1 MHLQQCSTELR
12 NANVAESMT
21 ARALLLLS
29 LIPLL
34 AVPLQASELA
44 LVDPE
49 EVGFSTDRLGKVTEF
64 VEREIADGN
73 LSGTV
78 TLVARHGEVV
88 HFEAAGRFG
97 LDDERAMETDAL
109 FRIFSMTKPITTV
122 AAMILYEEGAFQLGD
137 PVAKYLPELAD
148 MQLLINGELVPPRRQ
163 MTIEH
168 LMTHT
173 AGLTN
178 GWHPEDPVERAYRDA
193 ALRQSPD
200 LDAFI
205 DKLSTLPLRFEPGT
219 RYHYSVAT
227 DVLGAL
233 VERLSGQTLE
243 QFFQTRIFDPL
254 EMHDTFFNVPDDKT
268 PRMAGSHLWNHEQQ
282 AMQPTPAGLIPPPSG
297 VTLFSG
303 GAGLISTARDYWRFC
318 EMLRRGGSLD
328 GTRILGP
335 KTVQA
340 MTTARLTPEVRDNGA
355 TEYPA
360 SHLYPGQSFGLGFG
374 VITDPAQVG
383 VISSQG
389 EYSWGGIAN
398 TKFWIDPEEDLVVVF
413 MTQVLSTPH
422 SDRHRFDL
430 KVATYQALTDLGS
443 SSRD

>member
-1 MHLQQCSTELR
+1 MNIRTLLHLFIFS
-12 NANVAESMT
+12 
-21 ARALLLLS
+21 
-29 LIPLL
+29 LL
-34 AVPLQASELA
+34 ATRLHAAEVSIVE
-44 LVDPE
+44 PE
-49 EVGFSTDRLGKVTEF
+49 AVGFSGDRLGKINQF

-73 LSGTV
+73 LVGTV
-78 TLVARHGEVV
+78 TLVARHGQVV
-88 HFEAAGRFG
+88 HFDAAGRYG
-97 LDDERAMETDAL
+97 LEDDRPMETDTL

-137 PVAKYLPELAD
+137 SVAKYLPKLAD
-148 MQLLINGELVPPRRQ
+148 MQLAIDGELVPPQSQ

-193 ALRQSPD
+193 ALRLSPD

-205 DKLSTLPLRFEPGT
+205 EKLSTLPLRFEPGT

-243 QFFQTRIFDPL
+243 HFFQTRIFDPL
-254 EMHDTFFNVPDDKT
+254 AMHDTFFNVPEDKMV
-268 PRMAGSHLWNHEQQ
+268 RMAGSHLWNAEEQ
-282 AMQPTPAGLIPPPSG
+282 AMGPMPAGLMPPPSG

-303 GAGLISTARDYWRFC
+303 GGGLISTARDYWRFC

-328 GTRILGP
+328 GVRILGP

-340 MTTARLTPEVRDNGA
+340 MTMARLTPEVRDNGA

-360 SHLYPGQSFGLGFG
+360 SHLYPGQSFGLGAG

-383 VISSQG
+383 VISSKG

-398 TKFWIDPEEDLVVVF
+398 TKFWIDPEEDLIVVF
-413 MTQVLSTPH
+413 MTQVLGTPH

-430 KVATYQALTDLGS
+430 KVATYQALTDLGNS
-443 SSRD
+443 DGD

>member
-1 MHLQQCSTELR
+1 
-12 NANVAESMT
+12 MT
-21 ARALLLLS
+21 IQALLPLLLLS
-29 LIPLL
+29 LLTTR
-34 AVPLQASELA
+34 LQAA
-44 LVDPE
+44 DVDIVEPE
-49 EVGFSTDRLGKVTEF
+49 TVGFSTDRLGKVTEF
-64 VEREIADGN
+64 VDREIADGN
-73 LSGTV
+73 LVGTV
-78 TLVARHGEVV
+78 TLVARHGRIV
-88 HFEAAGRFG
+88 HFEAAGRYG
-97 LDDERAMETDAL
+97 LEDDRPMDTDAL

-122 AAMILYEEGAFQLGD
+122 AAMILYEEGAFHLGD
-137 PVAKYLPELAD
+137 PVAKYIPELAD
-148 MQLLINGELVPPRRQ
+148 MQLLIDGEPVPLQSQ
-163 MTIEH
+163 MTIEQ

-178 GWHPEDPVERAYRDA
+178 GWHIEHPVEQAYLDA

-200 LDAFI
+200 LNAFI
-205 DKLSTLPLRFEPGT
+205 DKLATLPLRFEPGT

-254 EMHDTFFNVPDDKT
+254 EMYDTFFNVPNDKT
-268 PRMAGSHLWNHEQQ
+268 PRIAGGHLWNAEQQ
-282 AMQPTPAGLIPPPSG
+282 AMAPLPAGLLPPPSG

-303 GAGLISTARDYWRFC
+303 GGGLISTAHDYWRFC

-328 GTRILGP
+328 GVRILGP

-340 MTTARLTPEVRDNGA
+340 MTMARLTPEVRDNGA

-360 SHLYPGQSFGLGFG
+360 SHLYPGQSFGLGAG
-374 VITDPAQVG
+374 VITDPAQAG
-383 VISSQG
+383 VSSSKG

-398 TKFWIDPEEDLVVVF
+398 TKFWIDPEEELVVVF
-413 MTQVLSTPH
+413 MAQVLGTPH

-430 KVATYQALTDLGS
+430 KVATYQALTELGNS
-443 SSRD
+443 DGD

>member
-1 MHLQQCSTELR
+1 M
-12 NANVAESMT
+12 
-21 ARALLLLS
+21 
-29 LIPLL
+29 
-34 AVPLQASELA
+34 
-44 LVDPE
+44 D
-49 EVGFSTDRLGKVTEF
+49 
-64 VEREIADGN
+64 
-73 LSGTV
+73 
-78 TLVARHGEVV
+78 
-88 HFEAAGRFG
+88 
-97 LDDERAMETDAL
+97 TDAL

-122 AAMILYEEGAFQLGD
+122 AAMILYEEGAFHLGD
-137 PVAKYLPELAD
+137 PVAKYLPELAN
-148 MQLLINGELVPPRRQ
+148 MLLSIDGELVPTRSQ

-178 GWHPEDPVERAYRDA
+178 GWHIEHPVERAYRDA

-200 LDAFI
+200 LKTYI
-205 DKLSTLPLRFEPGT
+205 DKLSNLPLRFEPGA

-243 QFFQTRIFDPL
+243 NFFQTRIFEPL
-254 EMHDTFFNVPDDKT
+254 DMRDTFFNVPDDKT
-268 PRMAGSHLWNHEQQ
+268 PRMAGSHLWNREEQE
-282 AMQPTPAGLIPPPSG
+282 MNSMPAELLPPRSG

-303 GAGLISTARDYWRFC
+303 GGGLISTARDYWRLC

-340 MTTARLTPEVRDNGA
+340 MTMARLTPEVRDNGA
-355 TEYPA
+355 GEYPA

-413 MTQVLSTPH
+413 MTQVLGTPH
-422 SDRHRFDL
+422 SDRHRFGL

-443 SSRD
+443 SGGD

>member
-1 MHLQQCSTELR
+1 M
-12 NANVAESMT
+12 
-21 ARALLLLS
+21 
-29 LIPLL
+29 
-34 AVPLQASELA
+34 
-44 LVDPE
+44 D
-49 EVGFSTDRLGKVTEF
+49 
-64 VEREIADGN
+64 
-73 LSGTV
+73 
-78 TLVARHGEVV
+78 
-88 HFEAAGRFG
+88 
-97 LDDERAMETDAL
+97 TDAL

-122 AAMILYEEGAFQLGD
+122 AAMILYEEGAFHLGD
-137 PVAKYLPELAD
+137 PVAKYIPELAN
-148 MQLLINGELVPPRRQ
+148 MQLLIDGEPVPPQSQ
-163 MTIEH
+163 MTIEQ

-178 GWHPEDPVERAYRDA
+178 GWHIEHPVERAYRDA
-193 ALRQSPD
+193 ALQQSAD
-200 LDAFI
+200 LTVFI
-205 DKLSTLPLRFEPGT
+205 EKLATLPLRFEPGT

-254 EMHDTFFNVPDDKT
+254 EMYDTFFNVPNDKT
-268 PRMAGSHLWNHEQQ
+268 PRIAGGHLWNAEQQ
-282 AMQPTPAGLIPPPSG
+282 AMAPLPAGLLPPPSG

-303 GAGLISTARDYWRFC
+303 GGGLISTAHDYWRFC

-328 GTRILGP
+328 GVRILGP

-340 MTTARLTPEVRDNGA
+340 MTMARLTPEVRDNGA

-360 SHLYPGQSFGLGFG
+360 SHLYPGQSFGLGAG
-374 VITDPAQVG
+374 VITDPAQAG
-383 VISSQG
+383 VTSSKG

-413 MTQVLSTPH
+413 MAQVLGTPH

-430 KVATYQALTDLGS
+430 KVATYQALMELGNS
-443 SSRD
+443 DGD

>member
-1 MHLQQCSTELR
+1 MTIRALLQ
-12 NANVAESMT
+12 
-21 ARALLLLS
+21 LLLLS
-29 LIPLL
+29 LL
-34 AVPLQASELA
+34 AARLHASDINIVE
-44 LVDPE
+44 PE
-49 EVGFSTDRLGKVTEF
+49 TVGFSGDRLGKVTEF
-64 VEREIADGN
+64 VEREIAEGS
-73 LSGTV
+73 LVGTV
-78 TLVARHGEVV
+78 TLVARHGQIV
-88 HFEAAGRFG
+88 HFEAAGRYG
-97 LDDERAMETDAL
+97 LEDDRPMETDAL

-122 AAMILYEEGAFQLGD
+122 AAMILYEEGAFHLGD
-137 PVAKYLPELAD
+137 PVAKYLPELAG
-148 MQLLINGELVPPRRQ
+148 MQLSIDGELVPPQRQ

-200 LDAFI
+200 LTAYI
-205 DKLSTLPLRFEPGT
+205 DKLATLPLRFEPGT

-243 QFFQTRIFDPL
+243 HFFQTRIFEPL
-254 EMHDTFFNVPDDKT
+254 EMHDTFFNVPDDKMT
-268 PRMAGSHLWNHEQQ
+268 RMAGSHLWNAEQR
-282 AMQPTPAGLIPPPSG
+282 AMGPMPAGLLPPPSG

-303 GAGLISTARDYWRFC
+303 GGGLISTAHDYWRFC

-328 GTRILGP
+328 GARILGP

-340 MTTARLTPEVRDNGA
+340 MTMARLTPEVRDNGA

-360 SHLYPGQSFGLGFG
+360 SHLYPGQSFGLGAG
-374 VITDPAQVG
+374 VITDPAQAG
-383 VISSQG
+383 VVSSKG

-398 TKFWIDPEEDLVVVF
+398 TKFWIDPEEDLIVVF
-413 MTQVLSTPH
+413 MTQVLGTPH

-443 SSRD
+443 SGRD

>member
-1 MHLQQCSTELR
+1 MITLRALLQ
-12 NANVAESMT
+12 
-21 ARALLLLS
+21 LLLLS
-29 LIPLL
+29 LL
-34 AVPLQASELA
+34 AARLHAADGNVVA
-44 LVDPE
+44 PE
-49 EVGFSTDRLGKVTEF
+49 GVGFSTDRLAKVAEF
-64 VEREIADGN
+64 VEREIAEGN
-73 LSGTV
+73 LVGTV
-78 TLVARHGEVV
+78 TLVARHGQIV
-88 HFEAAGRFG
+88 HFEAAGHYG
-97 LDDERAMETDAL
+97 LEDDRPMETDAL

-122 AAMILYEEGAFQLGD
+122 AAMILYEEGAFHLGD

-148 MQLLINGELVPPRRQ
+148 MQLSIHGELVPPQRQ

-200 LDAFI
+200 LNSFI
-205 DKLSTLPLRFEPGT
+205 EKLATLPLRFEPGT

-243 QFFQTRIFDPL
+243 HFFQTRIFDPL

-268 PRMAGSHLWNHEQQ
+268 PRMAGDHLWNGERQE
-282 AMQPTPAGLIPPPSG
+282 MNPMPAGLLPPLSG

-303 GAGLISTARDYWRFC
+303 GAGLISTAHDYWRFC
-318 EMLRRGGSLD
+318 EMLRHGGSLD
-328 GTRILGP
+328 GARILGP

-340 MTTARLTPEVRDNGA
+340 MTMARLTPEVRDNGA
-355 TEYPA
+355 TQYPA
-360 SHLYPGQSFGLGFG
+360 SHLYPGQSFGLGAG
-374 VITDPAQVG
+374 VITDPAQAG
-383 VISSQG
+383 VISSKG

-398 TKFWIDPEEDLVVVF
+398 TKFWIDPEEGLVVVF
-413 MTQVLSTPH
+413 MTQVLGTPH

-430 KVATYQALTDLGS
+430 KVATYQALTELGS
-443 SSRD
+443 LSGD

>member
-1 MHLQQCSTELR
+1 MITLRALLQ
-12 NANVAESMT
+12 
-21 ARALLLLS
+21 LLLLS
-29 LIPLL
+29 LL
-34 AVPLQASELA
+34 ATRLHA
-44 LVDPE
+44 VDGNVVAPE
-49 EVGFSTDRLGKVTEF
+49 AVGFSTDRLAKVAEF
-64 VEREIADGN
+64 VEREIAEGN
-73 LSGTV
+73 LVGTV
-78 TLVARHGEVV
+78 TLVARHGQIV
-88 HFEAAGRFG
+88 HFEAAGRSG
-97 LDDERAMETDAL
+97 LEDDRPMETDAL

-122 AAMILYEEGAFQLGD
+122 AAMILYEEGAFHLGD

-148 MQLLINGELVPPRRQ
+148 LQLSIDGELVPPQRQ

-178 GWHPEDPVERAYRDA
+178 GWYPEDPVERAYRGA
-193 ALRQSPD
+193 ALRQGPD
-200 LDAFI
+200 LNSFI
-205 DKLSTLPLRFEPGT
+205 EKLATLPLRFEPGT

-254 EMHDTFFNVPDDKT
+254 EMHDTFFNVPDDKI
-268 PRMAGSHLWNHEQQ
+268 PRMAGSHLWNTEQQ
-282 AMQPTPAGLIPPPSG
+282 AMGSMPAELLPPPSG
-297 VTLFSG
+297 LTLFSG
-303 GAGLISTARDYWRFC
+303 GAGLISTAQDYWRFC

-328 GTRILGP
+328 GARILGP

-340 MTTARLTPEVRDNGA
+340 MTMARLTPEVRDNGA

-360 SHLYPGQSFGLGFG
+360 SHLYPGQSFGLGAG
-374 VITDPAQVG
+374 VITDPAQAG
-383 VISSQG
+383 VVSSKG

-398 TKFWIDPEEDLVVVF
+398 TKFWIDPEEELVVVF
-413 MTQVLSTPH
+413 MTQVLGTPH

-430 KVATYQALTDLGS
+430 KVATYQALTELGS
-443 SSRD
+443 SSEG

>member
-1 MHLQQCSTELR
+1 
-12 NANVAESMT
+12 MT
-21 ARALLLLS
+21 IQALLPLLLLS
-29 LIPLL
+29 LLTTR
-34 AVPLQASELA
+34 LQAA
-44 LVDPE
+44 DVDIVEPE
-49 EVGFSTDRLGKVTEF
+49 TVGFSTDRLGKVTEF
-64 VEREIADGN
+64 VDREIADGN
-73 LSGTV
+73 LVGTV
-78 TLVARHGEVV
+78 TLVARHGRIV
-88 HFEAAGRFG
+88 HFEAAGRYG
-97 LDDERAMETDAL
+97 LEDDRPMDTDAL

-122 AAMILYEEGAFQLGD
+122 AAMILYEEGAFHLGD
-137 PVAKYLPELAD
+137 PVAKYIPELAD
-148 MQLLINGELVPPRRQ
+148 MQLLIDGEPVPPQSQ
-163 MTIEH
+163 MTIEQ

-178 GWHPEDPVERAYRDA
+178 GWHIEHPVEQAYLDA

-200 LDAFI
+200 LNAFI
-205 DKLSTLPLRFEPGT
+205 DKLATLPLRFEPGT
-219 RYHYSVAT
+219 RYHYSVAA

-254 EMHDTFFNVPDDKT
+254 EMYDTFFNVPNDKT
-268 PRMAGSHLWNHEQQ
+268 PRIAGGHLWNAEQQ
-282 AMQPTPAGLIPPPSG
+282 AMAPLPAGLLPPPSG

-303 GAGLISTARDYWRFC
+303 GGGLISTAHDYWRFC

-328 GTRILGP
+328 GVRILGP

-340 MTTARLTPEVRDNGA
+340 MTMARLTPEVRDNGA

-360 SHLYPGQSFGLGFG
+360 SHLYPGQSFGLGAG
-374 VITDPAQVG
+374 VITDPAQAR
-383 VISSQG
+383 VISSKG

-413 MTQVLSTPH
+413 MTQVLGTPH

-430 KVATYQALTDLGS
+430 KVATYLALTKLGS
-443 SSRD
+443 SGGD

>member
-1 MHLQQCSTELR
+1 LITLRALLQ
-12 NANVAESMT
+12 
-21 ARALLLLS
+21 LLLLS
-29 LIPLL
+29 LL
-34 AVPLQASELA
+34 AARLHAADGNVVA
-44 LVDPE
+44 PE
-49 EVGFSTDRLGKVTEF
+49 GVGFSIDRLAKVAEF
-64 VEREIADGN
+64 VEREIAEGN
-73 LSGTV
+73 LVGTV
-78 TLVARHGEVV
+78 TLVARHGQIV
-88 HFEAAGRFG
+88 HFEAAGRYG
-97 LDDERAMETDAL
+97 LEDDRPMETDAL

-122 AAMILYEEGAFQLGD
+122 AAMILYEEGAFHLGD

-148 MQLLINGELVPPRRQ
+148 MQLSIHGELVPPQRQ

-173 AGLTN
+173 AGFTN

-193 ALRQSPD
+193 AFRQSPD
-200 LDAFI
+200 LNSFI
-205 DKLSTLPLRFEPGT
+205 EKLATLPLRFEPGT

-243 QFFQTRIFDPL
+243 HFFQTRIFDPL

-268 PRMAGSHLWNHEQQ
+268 PRMAGDHLWNGERQE
-282 AMQPTPAGLIPPPSG
+282 MNPMPAGLLPPISG

-303 GAGLISTARDYWRFC
+303 GAGLISTAHDYWRFC
-318 EMLRRGGSLD
+318 EMLHSGGSLD
-328 GTRILGP
+328 GARILGP

-340 MTTARLTPEVRDNGA
+340 MTMARLTPEVRDNGA
-355 TEYPA
+355 AEYPA
-360 SHLYPGQSFGLGFG
+360 SHHPGQSFGLGFG

-383 VISSQG
+383 VISSKG

-398 TKFWIDPEEDLVVVF
+398 TKFWIDPEEDLIVVF
-413 MTQVLSTPH
+413 MTQVLGTPH

-430 KVATYQALTDLGS
+430 KVATYQALTELGS
-443 SSRD
+443 SSGD

>member
-1 MHLQQCSTELR
+1 MSI
-12 NANVAESMT
+12 
-21 ARALLLLS
+21 RALLFLS
-29 LIPLL
+29 LL
-34 AVPLQASELA
+34 ATRLQAA
-44 LVDPE
+44 DVTIVDPE
-49 EVGFSTDRLGKVTEF
+49 PVGFSGDRLGKITKF
-64 VEREIADGN
+64 VEREIANGN
-73 LSGTV
+73 LVGTV
-78 TLVARHGEVV
+78 TLIARHGQVV
-88 HFEAAGRFG
+88 HFESAGRFG
-97 LDDERAMETDAL
+97 LEDDRPMDKDAL

-122 AAMILYEEGAFQLGD
+122 AAMILYEEGAFHLGD
-137 PVAKYLPELAD
+137 PVAKHLPELAG
-148 MQLLINGELVPPRRQ
+148 MQLMVDGEPVPPQTQ
-163 MTIEH
+163 MTIEQ

-178 GWHPEDPVERAYRDA
+178 GWHVEHPVERAYRDA
-193 ALRQSPD
+193 ALSQSAN
-200 LDAFI
+200 LTAFI
-205 DKLSTLPLRFEPGT
+205 DNLAALPLRFEPGT

-254 EMHDTFFNVPDDKT
+254 DMRDTFFNVPNDKIA
-268 PRMAGSHLWNHEQQ
+268 RMAGNHLWNADRQEM
-282 AMQPTPAGLIPPPSG
+282 APMPAGLLPAPSG

-303 GAGLISTARDYWRFC
+303 GGGLISTARDYWRFC

-328 GTRILGP
+328 GVRLLGP

-340 MTTARLTPEVRDNGA
+340 MTMARLTPEIRNNGA

-360 SHLYPGQSFGLGFG
+360 SHLYPGQSFGLGAG
-374 VITDPAQVG
+374 VITNPAQAQ

-398 TKFWIDPEEDLVVVF
+398 TKFWIDPEEDLIVVF
-413 MTQVLSTPH
+413 MTQVMGTPH

-430 KVATYQALTDLGS
+430 KVATYQALTELGNS
-443 SSRD
+443 GGD